1 MRMNESPTVTSLAA
15 SDTAETAARLA
26 RLPHPGTPVL
36 ATLDDTRLLLTWV
49 HDGALQAHALP
60 LGLRTLGNAHFRHQP
75 ARPVELEAAIDTV
88 EDALMRPHPPL
99 PAGRVLWPAGAFGC
113 VLPLVAGATREDVEA
128 LFQQF
133 AAVSLGRPGAG
144 LPQDAASTAA
154 ILVLRELMH
163 HLDFARW
170 AAGPPDSSQIGP
182 HTASAARLP
191 DS

>member
-1 MRMNESPTVTSLAA
+1 MNEPGPDMTSLPAPGMAEVA
-15 SDTAETAARLA
+15 SWLA
-26 RLPHPGTPVL
+26 RWPHPGTPVL
-36 ATLDDTRLLLTWV
+36 AALDDAQLLLTWM
-49 HDGALQAHALP
+49 HGGALQAHRLP
-60 LGLRTLGNAHFRHQP
+60 LGLRTLGDAHFRHQP

-99 PAGRVLWPAGAFGC
+99 PAGRVLCPAGGFGR